1 MPLTPE
7 ERKVDALER
16 IASNTSRIVDFLE
29 TISGSLETLIHTAE
43 DGGAYIS
50 VAVLPDDEDEDEDV

>member
-7 ERKVDALER
+7 DRKVDALER

-29 TISGSLETLIHTAE
+29 TISGSLESLIHTAE

-50 VAVLPDDEDEDEDV
+50 VEMLESEDEGDEE